1 MNLQRMVE
9 ASKVTSFGAILA
21 FEPLSN
27 ALASMMWD
35 YCNDFR
41 DIENW
46 DVVDSTKQVE
56 VRRRL
61 GTFKAAK
68 KCNFG
73 QITLMAKMKGF
84 FKLFGLGRKF

>member
-46 DVVDSTKQVE
+46 DVVDSTTLVSSINILDIPIFHR
-56 VRRRL
+56 V
-61 GTFKAAK
+61 
-68 KCNFG
+68 FG
-73 QITLMAKMKGF
+73 QPRTGF
-84 FKLFGLGRKF
+84 

>member
-56 VRRRL
+56 VRRRPGLRHATMILKPQKSPIL
-61 GTFKAAK
+61 GSWPPKRLK
-68 KCNFG
+68 
-73 QITLMAKMKGF
+73 
-84 FKLFGLGRKF
+84 

>member
-61 GTFKAAK
+61 RYP
-68 KCNFG
+68 
-73 QITLMAKMKGF
+73 TLLLLKPQKSAT
-84 FKLFGLGRKF
+84 LNRLP

>member
-27 ALASMMWD
+27 ALASMMMWD

-61 GTFKAAK
+61 LLKPQKSAT
-68 KCNFG
+68 
-73 QITLMAKMKGF
+73 
-84 FKLFGLGRKF
+84 LGRLP